1 MQKSPMERKEK
12 KMTKRHVVEALLLG
26 FLLAMTGC
34 GGLRFAQVAP
44 EAKQFHPKRIAVF
57 PIEIWNHKNAID
69 SRKVVEQIVAASLVE
84 RKWFAY
90 VMESET
96 FSRKISEDETLNRT
110 MTEYMSKLRELTF
123 SDPDLSGAIGKSLNV
138 DAFLI
143 LTVDEWR
150 SWEENNN
157 KMAKVGLYME
167 LYDAASGKLMW
178 KAGHALQK
186 ENVLLKPNLTDMVNE
201 LARKMI
207 SYMPH

>member
-1 MQKSPMERKEK
+1 
-12 KMTKRHVVEALLLG
+12 
-26 FLLAMTGC
+26 
-34 GGLRFAQVAP
+34 
-44 EAKQFHPKRIAVF
+44 
-57 PIEIWNHKNAID
+57 
-69 SRKVVEQIVAASLVE
+69 SLVE